1 GDDPVH
7 VISTTEERRREKPP
21 DYDTVAAAPPSYD
34 DAIKLDPAA
43 LLRLSKGSNIT
54 SSSNSNTNY
63 LPTAHPSSSQTLNN
77 GTSVSAFHRRVRN
90 SVEPNSWRPCSSYR
104 IIPISSFGTGVEY
117 SCVRWI
123 NNYQSMDINGRTL
136 DTIPRYMNV
145 RVGSEF
151 YNANGSMY
159 GVMLAITHPDHVPY
173 SWIMDFALL
182 QLNDSLVFSAF
193 VQPVALASHPDD
205 LLYDRDCVVTGW
217 GRTLNEEESFEQLR
231 AVEIPLVS
239 RELCNV
245 TYEGKID
252 TAMVCAGDYIN
263 GGKGSCAYDSG
274 GPLVCA
280 GVQVGIVSWG
290 KGCAL
295 VGYPEVY
302 SNVLY
307 ARKWVEDV
315 IKGLIK

>member
-1 GDDPVH
+1 MAQFCTEARLSVVLCIVFSSVLPIKSGAPSNRIVGGHVATIESYPYQVSVQELSVH
-7 VISTTEERRREKPP
+7 VCG
-21 DYDTVAAAPPSYD
+21 
-34 DAIKLDPAA
+34 
-43 LLRLSKGSNIT
+43 GSIIT
-54 SSSNSNTNY
+54 D
-63 LPTAHPSSSQTLNN
+63 
-77 GTSVSAFHRRVRN
+77 
-90 SVEPNSWRPCSSYR
+90 
-104 IIPISSFGTGVEY
+104 
-117 SCVRWI
+117 RWI
-123 NNYQSMDINGRTL
+123 LTAGHCVD

-145 RVGSEF
+145 RVGSAF
-151 YNANGSMY
+151 YNENGTVY
-159 GVMLAITHPDHVPY
+159 GVEMAIPHPNHVPY

-182 QLNDSLVFSAF
+182 QLNESLVFSTF
-193 VQPVALASHPDD
+193 VQPVALASHRNDQ
-205 LLYDRDCVVTGW
+205 LYDRDCVVTGW
-217 GRTLNEEESFEQLR
+217 GRTLNEEESFDQLR

-252 TAMVCAGDYIN
+252 KSMICAGDYIT

-307 ARKWVEDV
+307 VEEWIDRV
-315 IKGLIK
+315 IKAL

>member
-1 GDDPVH
+1 MAQLHTEAKLFVVLCIIVSRVLSIEESGTPSNRIVGGH
-7 VISTTEERRREKPP
+7 VAVIE
-21 DYDTVAAAPPSYD
+21 SYPYQVSVQE
-34 DAIKLDPAA
+34 LNTHVCG
-43 LLRLSKGSNIT
+43 GSIIT
-54 SSSNSNTNY
+54 S
-63 LPTAHPSSSQTLNN
+63 
-77 GTSVSAFHRRVRN
+77 
-90 SVEPNSWRPCSSYR
+90 
-104 IIPISSFGTGVEY
+104 
-117 SCVRWI
+117 RWI
-123 NNYQSMDINGRTL
+123 LTAGHCVD